1 MFAQSESGSM
11 VQDFATSLAAD
22 SLGSRYQF
30 TLSHIAGEG
39 YALDFAQVLSG
50 FTRVGDASGIPSV
63 SVSRFDGFADDT
75 DLPAQ
80 PRARAAAKGSFNFLR
95 LRASSLDAAS
105 SLQFGDLSFESALA
119 SAGSLDSG
127 SILSSGLGRASID
140 GSASR
145 GSYFQDI
152 VSDTDLSQ
160 HDWLLTGTLTSS
172 AGLSGASFDIDL
184 FDSRFQT
191 LQVVPLPSGAGLAIA
206 GVLAAGLRRRR

>member
-1 MFAQSESGSM
+1 M
-11 VQDFATSLAAD
+11 VQEFATSLAAD
-22 SLGSRYQF
+22 SRGSRYQF
-30 TLSHIAGEG
+30 SLSYVAGEG
-39 YALDFAQVLSG
+39 YALDFTPILSG
-50 FTRVGDASGIPSV
+50 FTHVGDASNAPSV
-63 SVSRFDGFADDT
+63 SVSRFDGFADDIE
-75 DLPAQ
+75 LPAQ
-80 PRARAAAKGSFNFLR
+80 PRSRAAAKGSFNFLR

-105 SLQFGDLSFESALA
+105 SLQFADLSFESALA

-160 HDWLLTGTLTSS
+160 HDWLLTGTLTSN

-184 FDSRFQT
+184 FDSGFQT

-206 GVLAAGLRRRR
+206 GVLVAGLRRRR